1 MFGNGGRGVGGK
13 ESDDDDDFFRPSTG
27 GKSTLAKIFG
37 ISSKS
42 ATDNDERARASVP
55 PKPIKIS
62 DRYGPSNFRY
72 IPSQSSDAEP
82 SSEET
87 GKPPEWAIVRATV
100 VTAYKLVD
108 GDNVFLGKVGLALLK
123 SSSGHRLL
131 LYRTK
136 TEVLGTIT
144 FTPEVKLFLKQDY
157 LQFRT
162 DDSSDFWSV
171 LFESESDRQAMLSVL
186 ESWCTVE
193 REPLVEEP
201 MSEAEQN
208 AEPTDTRSNL
218 VARMAKMGGQALPL
232 PERANAPPIPATGP
246 GSDSSDTSD
255 SKIETISTRPVRRQ
269 NMLPATGM
277 QMVPLAGMISSGLNA
292 PSVPGHGAP
301 GIADVNFNLIMSE
314 TRMQNTEMRMNITK
328 LESKLDRVLDRI
340 DLLSLH
346 STTERPA
353 SVADREAEVLA
364 LEEKL
369 LELKRENH
377 ALRSKVR
384 TLEATADEGKRHVDA
399 KLEQKV
405 QAMEVTER
413 RLKEELANLEQ
424 RVEASRGEQA
434 RVGERLAMA
443 EKQLTEAKEAAD
455 RQTKELES
463 TLDQLKEIKQ
473 ERDQLKI
480 KLTEENSRSMDAK
493 TLIELLRKENDTLQQ
508 TVAKEKERRSSSQTS
523 SSSLVKDIMN
533 NCYQQLCDQITD
545 PQVLR
550 LIAQTIKRETKAVL
564 DREKINN

>member
-1 MFGNGGRGVGGK
+1 MFDNGRK
-13 ESDDDDDFFRPSTG
+13 ESDDDEDFFKPPTTG

-42 ATDNDERARASVP
+42 ATNNNERGTAPSVA
-55 PKPIKIS
+55 PKSIKIS

-72 IPSQSSDAEP
+72 IPSQSVEAEP
-82 SSEET
+82 MAEDT

-136 TEVLGTIT
+136 TEVLGAVT
-144 FTPEVKLFLKQDY
+144 FTPEVKLILKQDY

-162 DDSSDFWSV
+162 DETGDFWSV
-171 LFESESDRQAMLSVL
+171 LFESEPDRQAMLTVL
-186 ESWCTVE
+186 ESWAAIE
-193 REPLVEEP
+193 REPLIEEP
-201 MSEAEQN
+201 MSEAEKDP
-208 AEPTDTRSNL
+208 EPTSVRSNL
-218 VARMAKMGGQALPL
+218 VARMARMGGQAMPL
-232 PERANAPPIPATGP
+232 PERSKAPPIPAAGP

-255 SKIETISTRPVRRQ
+255 SKIETISTRPIRRQ
-269 NMLPATGM
+269 NMLTAVGM
-277 QMVPLAGMISSGLNA
+277 QMVPLTGMVSSGGTTQNT
-292 PSVPGHGAP
+292 PGQGTS
-301 GIADVNFNLIMSE
+301 GVADVNFNLIMSE
-314 TRMQNTEMRMNITK
+314 TRMQNTEMRMNISK

-340 DLLSLH
+340 DLLNLH
-346 STTERPA
+346 SSSERPT

-377 ALRSKVR
+377 SLRARVR
-384 TLEATADEGKRHVDA
+384 TLEASELEGKRNADS

-413 RLKEELANLEQ
+413 RLNGEIASLEEKLESSRTEQERVREKLELTEKQLTQAKETEERNTKELASTMGQLKEAKEKVEQ
-424 RVEASRGEQA
+424 
-434 RVGERLAMA
+434 L
-443 EKQLTEAKEAAD
+443 EKQLTEE
-455 RQTKELES
+455 T
-463 TLDQLKEIKQ
+463 
-473 ERDQLKI
+473 
-480 KLTEENSRSMDAK
+480 SRSADAK
-493 TLIELLRKENDTLQQ
+493 TLIDLLRKENETLKQ
-508 TVAKEKERRSSSQTS
+508 TIATEKERPSASQTPGS
-523 SSSLVKDIMN
+523 ALVKEIMN
-533 NCYQQLCDQITD
+533 SCYQQLCDQITD

-564 DREKINN
+564 DREKNK

>member
-1 MFGNGGRGVGGK
+1 MFDNGRK
-13 ESDDDDDFFRPSTG
+13 ESDDDEDFFKPPTTG

-42 ATDNDERARASVP
+42 STNNNERVTAPSVG
-55 PKPIKIS
+55 PKSIKIS

-72 IPSQSSDAEP
+72 IPSQSVEVEPMAED
-82 SSEET
+82 T

-136 TEVLGTIT
+136 TEVLGAVS

-162 DDSSDFWSV
+162 DESGDFWSV
-171 LFESESDRQAMLSVL
+171 LFESEADRQAMLTVL
-186 ESWCTVE
+186 ESWTVIE
-193 REPLVEEP
+193 REPLIEEP
-201 MSEAEQN
+201 MSEAEKDP
-208 AEPTDTRSNL
+208 EPTSTRSNL
-218 VARMAKMGGQALPL
+218 VARMARMGGQAMPL
-232 PERANAPPIPATGP
+232 PERAAKAPPIPTAGP

-255 SKIETISTRPVRRQ
+255 SKIETISTRPIRRQ
-269 NMLPATGM
+269 NMLAAVGM
-277 QMVPLAGMISSGLNA
+277 QMVPLTGMVASGGNTHNTPGQGTSS
-292 PSVPGHGAP
+292 V
-301 GIADVNFNLIMSE
+301 ADVNFNLIMSE
-314 TRMQNTEMRMNITK
+314 TRMQNTEMRMNMTK

-340 DLLSLH
+340 DLLNLH
-346 STTERPA
+346 SSSDRPA

-377 ALRSKVR
+377 SLRGRVR
-384 TLEATADEGKRHVDA
+384 TLEASETEGKRNADA

-405 QAMEVTER
+405 QALEVMER
-413 RLKEELANLEQ
+413 RLNGEIVNLEQ
-424 RVEASRGEQA
+424 KLESSRAEYERVREKLE
-434 RVGERLAMA
+434 LA
-443 EKQLTEAKEAAD
+443 EKQLT
-455 RQTKELES
+455 QTKETEERNTKELAS
-463 TLDQLKEIKQ
+463 TMGQLKEKVEQLEKQ
-473 ERDQLKI
+473 
-480 KLTEENSRSMDAK
+480 LTEETSRSADAK
-493 TLIELLRKENDTLQQ
+493 TLIDLLRKENETLKQ
-508 TVAKEKERRSSSQTS
+508 TIDSEKERSSASQTPGS
-523 SSSLVKDIMN
+523 ALVKEIMN
-533 NCYQQLCDQITD
+533 SCYQQLCDQITD

-564 DREKINN
+564 DREKINK